1 VIPDSCR
8 SNFLPFYHHPPYA
21 FLLPRSLSRRRKRS
35 PKLPCPSRV
44 GVRFWAS
51 LYPTQAR
58 QCIWPYRVQHC
69 FVYGLA
75 VHLRLPPTPSFDDA
89 VSFDYGQPVFCP
101 MGTFTPLLVRTL
113 RRTQGCAPARPAW
126 HAGNLRL
133 WIGHRVG
140 CATSPISLAR
150 RPQTSQSC
158 KGAMNI
164 QR

>member
-1 VIPDSCR
+1 MSLQ
-8 SNFLPFYHHPPYA
+8 LPAILSPPT
-21 FLLPRSLSRRRKRS
+21 LCTPSPTPTVSPPERS

-75 VHLRLPPTPSFDDA
+75 VHLRLPSTPSFDDA

-113 RRTQGCAPARPAW
+113 RRT
-126 HAGNLRL
+126 
-133 WIGHRVG
+133 
-140 CATSPISLAR
+140 
-150 RPQTSQSC
+150 
-158 KGAMNI
+158 
-164 QR
+164 

>member
-1 VIPDSCR
+1 MSLQLP
-8 SNFLPFYHHPPYA
+8 PFYHHPPYA

-75 VHLRLPPTPSFDDA
+75 VHLRLPPIPSFDNA

-126 HAGNLRL
+126 HVWKSPFVDWPSRWVCDLADF
-133 WIGHRVG
+133 VG
-140 CATSPISLAR
+140 PTTPNFAVV
-150 RPQTSQSC
+150 
-158 KGAMNI
+158 
-164 QR
+164 